1 MRLTGSVRLM
11 IGVLGVAA
19 LAACDTAEERAEEHY
34 QKGLELIEAGDADRA
49 LVELRNVFNLNGFH
63 RDARALYAA
72 TVREMGRT
80 REAYGQYLRLV
91 EQYPDDL
98 EGRLALAN
106 LSIEGRQ
113 WEEATRHVTRA
124 NELAADDFGV
134 KIVDLVVRYRESGL
148 ANDDSTRA
156 ALLETALEM
165 LEQAPEELNLHNV
178 LIDGAIWQQDFDL
191 ALERV
196 DAALSYYPEEQQL
209 YMLRLAAL
217 EQLGDM
223 EGIEEQLVALAKQ
236 FPDVE
241 RYRRL
246 VLQFY
251 QQRGEPEKAEA
262 FIRSIVSPTDEDPSE
277 YVAFVRYLRDTRG
290 IQAAVDELEN
300 ALVEAPD
307 SAVLKALQASLI
319 FDSGDRD
326 TGIAQMQAI
335 VDAEEESNDTLRFKV
350 ALAQML
356 LATGNEVGARKLV
369 EETLAAD
376 ASNVDAIKM
385 QAAWLID
392 GDETERAIS
401 LLRTAL
407 DQTPD
412 DPQIMTL
419 IANAHLRNGDREL
432 ARDLLSLAADT
443 SSFAPE
449 ESLRY
454 AQFLVG
460 ADELLG
466 AEDVLVNALRRAP
479 SNLRVLAFL
488 GDVYVR
494 LEDWS
499 RAEHVERTLRQL
511 EDTQA
516 TEAADAIRVAILDG
530 QGQAE
535 DALDFLAQLATGED
549 GNFRALT
556 AAVQS
561 LIAAGEVEQAR
572 ALVQEA
578 IELDPDRFDLQFL
591 DAALESSAG
600 DLTVAEKTYRDLI
613 SREEA
618 NERVWVELVRV
629 LNRAGKPGEAEI
641 MLDQG
646 LEKFPDGPNLLWAK
660 ASTLEQRNDIEGAIA
675 IYEDLYAISSRSTIV
690 SNNLASLL
698 STHRGDEASIER
710 AYRIARRL
718 RGTRNPA
725 FQDTYG
731 WLAYQRGRY
740 DEALTYLEPA
750 VAGLPQDPLVRFHL
764 GMTYLA
770 VDRTA
775 EGAEALQTAISLAG
789 PNDTRP
795 QFTIAREELNKLE
808 NAGQ

>member
-1 MRLTGSVRLM
+1 MRFAGSVRLA
-11 IGVLGVAA
+11 IGVLGVVA

-49 LVELRNVFNLNGFH
+49 LVELRNVFNLNGNH
-63 RDARALYAA
+63 RDARALYAS
-72 TVREMGRT
+72 TVRDMGRS
-80 REAYGQYLRLV
+80 REAIGQYLRLV
-91 EQYPDDL
+91 EQHPNDL
-98 EGRLALAN
+98 EGRIALAN
-106 LSIEGRQ
+106 LSIDARQ
-113 WEEATRHVTRA
+113 WEQAERHVVRA
-124 NELAADDFGV
+124 NELAPDNFEV
-134 KIVDLVVRYRESGL
+134 QVVDLVVRYRNAGL
-148 ANDDSTRA
+148 ANDDATRSELLA
-156 ALLETALEM
+156 TAQEMLETAPTKLT
-165 LEQAPEELNLHNV
+165 LHNV
-178 LIDGAIWQQDFDL
+178 VIDGAIWQQDFDL
-191 ALERV
+191 ALARV
-196 DAALSYYPEEQQL
+196 DDALGHHPEEQQL

-217 EQLGDM
+217 EQLGDVD
-223 EGIEEQLVALAKQ
+223 GIEVQLVALAKK

-277 YVAFVRYLRDTRG
+277 YVGFVRYLRDTRG
-290 IQAAVDELEN
+290 IQAAVDELEA
-300 ALVEAPD
+300 ALLEAPD

-319 FDSGDRD
+319 FDSGQRD
-326 TGIAQMQAI
+326 EGIAQMQAL
-335 VDAEEESNDTLRFKV
+335 VDANQGSTDTLRFKV

-369 EETLAAD
+369 EETLALD

-460 ADELLG
+460 AEELLG

-479 SNLRVLAFL
+479 SNLQLLAFL

-511 EDTQA
+511 EQPQA
-516 TEAADAIRVAILDG
+516 KEAADAIRVAVLDG
-530 QGQAE
+530 QDRSE

-572 ALVQEA
+572 SLVQDA
-578 IELDPDRFDLQFL
+578 IEVDPDRFDLKFL

-600 DLTVAEKTYRDLI
+600 DLSIAEKTYRELI

-629 LNRAGKPGEAEI
+629 LNRAGKPGEAEV

-660 ASTLEQRNDIEGAIA
+660 ASTLEQRNEIEGAIA
-675 IYEDLYAISSRSTIV
+675 IYEQLYAISSRSTIV

-718 RGTRNPA
+718 RGTSNPA

-775 EGAEALQTAISLAG
+775 EGAETLQTALSLAG
-789 PNDTRP
+789 PNDARP
-795 QFTIAREELNKLE
+795 QFAIAREELNKLE